1 VTMTA
6 ESRKRGKGSKTS
18 QPRRIARP
26 SLETTCIRKGQE
38 FTSKVWAKHTSR
50 VTGPDSYSS
59 VITRIPLG
67 KLHFN
72 HVACSTAMQVTTEP
86 NNRTATLFLPLEGS
100 MSITV
105 EGKAYRATPGH
116 PMFLPHQTAM
126 EFAATPIECL
136 LIEIPATALMA
147 ELRSHGAQGD
157 SLETMGWERG
167 RNAFSLVR
175 FLEFLSADLMGV
187 LTPPFIHHLRRME
200 GLLLSTLAQAIT
212 ADRPAGS
219 ISTPMIGRMKVEE
232 LRDWI
237 VEQLTTDLTPLRI
250 AAKTGITPRS
260 LQKAFLR
267 HYHTTLTS
275 YLLDLRLEAVRKE
288 LLGSKK
294 QGSISEIALRYQF
307 HHLGRFSQ
315 AYRKQFGELPSETL
329 VRRSGKVSP
338 KGIHKNRSSRVV

>member
-1 VTMTA
+1 
-6 ESRKRGKGSKTS
+6 
-18 QPRRIARP
+18 
-26 SLETTCIRKGQE
+26 
-38 FTSKVWAKHTSR
+38 
-50 VTGPDSYSS
+50 
-59 VITRIPLG
+59 
-67 KLHFN
+67 
-72 HVACSTAMQVTTEP
+72 MQVMTEP

-100 MSITV
+100 MSIMV
-105 EGKAYRATPGH
+105 EGKAYRASPGH
-116 PMFLPHQTAM
+116 PMFLPHRTAM
-126 EFAATPIECL
+126 EFTATPIECL

-147 ELRSHGAQGD
+147 ELRSHGALGD
-157 SLETMGWERG
+157 SLEAMGWEG
-167 RNAFSLVR
+167 EPNASSLVR

-187 LTPPFIHHLRRME
+187 LTPPLTHHLRRME
-200 GLLLSTLAQAIT
+200 GLLVSTLAQAIT

-219 ISTPMIGRMKVEE
+219 LSTPMIGRMKVEE

-237 VEQLTTDLTPLRI
+237 AEQLTTELTPAKI

-315 AYRKQFGELPSETL
+315 AYRKKFGELPSATL
-329 VRRSGKVSP
+329 TRSV
-338 KGIHKNRSSRVV
+338 KNGR

>member
-1 VTMTA
+1 M
-6 ESRKRGKGSKTS
+6 
-18 QPRRIARP
+18 
-26 SLETTCIRKGQE
+26 E
-38 FTSKVWAKHTSR
+38 FT
-50 VTGPDSYSS
+50 
-59 VITRIPLG
+59 
-67 KLHFN
+67 
-72 HVACSTAMQVTTEP
+72 
-86 NNRTATLFLPLEGS
+86 
-100 MSITV
+100 
-105 EGKAYRATPGH
+105 
-116 PMFLPHQTAM
+116 
-126 EFAATPIECL
+126 ATPIECL

-157 SLETMGWERG
+157 SLEAMGWEG
-167 RNAFSLVR
+167 GPNASSLVR
-175 FLEFLSADLMGV
+175 FMEFLSADLMGV
-187 LTPPFIHHLRRME
+187 LTPPLTHHLRRME

-212 ADRPAGS
+212 ASRPAGS
-219 ISTPMIGRMKVEE
+219 LSTPMIGRMKVEE

-237 VEQLTTDLTPLRI
+237 VEQLTTELTPAMI

-267 HYHTTLTS
+267 HYHTNLTS

-329 VRRSGKVSP
+329 VRRSGKVST
-338 KGIHKNRSSRVV
+338 KVIQKNRLSRGV

>member
-1 VTMTA
+1 MKKPRA
-6 ESRKRGKGSKTS
+6 ARKVS
-18 QPRRIARP
+18 PP
-26 SLETTCIRKGQE
+26 SLETTSLRKGQE

-59 VITRIPLG
+59 VITRISLG
-67 KLHFN
+67 RSHFN
-72 HVACSTAMQVTTEP
+72 HVACSAAMEVRTEA
-86 NNRTATLFLPLEGS
+86 NNRSATLFLPLEGS

-105 EGKAYRATPGH
+105 EGKAYRAAPGI
-116 PMFLPHQTAM
+116 PMFLPHRTAM
-126 EFAATPIECL
+126 EFTATPIECL

-157 SLETMGWERG
+157 SLEAMGWEG
-167 RNAFSLVR
+167 GPNASSLVR
-175 FLEFLSADLMGV
+175 FLEFLSADLMGA
-187 LTPPFIHHLRRME
+187 LTTPSSHHLRRME

-219 ISTPMIGRMKVEE
+219 LSTPMIGRMKVEE

-237 VEQLTTDLTPLRI
+237 VEQLTTELTPAKI

-294 QGSISEIALRYQF
+294 QASISEIALRYQF

-338 KGIHKNRSSRVV
+338 KGIQKNRLSRGV